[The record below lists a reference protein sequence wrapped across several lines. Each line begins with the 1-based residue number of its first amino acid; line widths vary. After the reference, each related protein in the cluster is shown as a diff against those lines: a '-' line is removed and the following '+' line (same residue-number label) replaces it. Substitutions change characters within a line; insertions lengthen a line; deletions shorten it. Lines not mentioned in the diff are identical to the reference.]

1 MKSLFPSMGAVERM
15 LSEEDGQDVRDLVDQ
30 SHYVNFPQVDNVT
43 YGPDLFRKE
52 MLEQPDVLVTPNDP
66 RVPRPNNGYDLRTG
80 LEYSS
85 DTQAYNSNLRDR
97 AGFNGYM
104 DSPILDNGTQITGS
118 ANSYDAL
125 PFVGAEMYSFEDQT
139 NQFSMKKTKPKQQ
152 SMHSNQETLRDG
164 REMGVN
170 YSSDFYDHS
179 ENGAYVV
186 DTPRLQM
193 EEVGTPIADIE
204 AEGSDTIQQFNR
216 LPIFG
221 GGGFGFMNNRFSQ
234 AMNVTLEHEDRLSQV
249 GTNKRRML
257 GDLPEAVIAT
267 GAEDYSFEDQTN
279 QFSRVAKPTRQ
290 PNRMHSNMESLR
302 DGREMGVNYSGDF
315 YDHSEY
321 GDYVIDNR
329 RLQMEELG
337 TPIEDI
343 EAEGS
348 DKVEQFNRLPIFGGG
363 GFGFMNNRFSQAM
376 NVALERD
383 DRLSQVGTNKRRMLG
398 ATPSFQTS
406 SATSFT
412 ALNTP
417 QSLANVP
424 KVDIDKIIR
433 DVTAKRDILVVVLNN
448 LMMTT
453 NRKNPVDQS
462 TSSAISK
469 ANVGKQ
475 ADARSAMNFARG
487 GKSQAPASADKEMN
501 LVQGLI
507 KSLQGILPVLEKN
520 IQMLTSKKQALAEVQ
535 AYAQSNPNDQG
546 ATAKIDRISSE
557 VLNLG
562 KGAVELVDN
571 IQVYII
577 EQAKVSPIIANAIQP
592 PKPKIATDKTKFLQ
606 ARTGGQVAPIKAMP
620 TSQLIR
626 PTSQPKQPTRVSDE
640 MQIKSIVNRFDQFKR
655 DILSRIQNTQST
667 WSAISSQDYKVI
679 QSKVIGASPYSDGNV
694 LKVLQQIIPSLK
706 DKAKMILD
714 TCKLIQDLIART
726 ETQLTSL
733 ATSKQKAEMA
743 QRVYS
748 SGTERILKAT
758 IQLLDDSSKLYD
770 TLRSDIYSSLPKIEV
785 IPVQQTVPVV
795 PTEALPPLPRE
806 PIPEVI
812 ATTPPNLQIPD
823 KSFVTD
829 QSQPPTEDEVVP
841 EYVQQTDG
849 EQLPIEEIASTE
861 LVPFVGGDAIA
872 MTGDLATTTTP
883 AKSSNTVWYVLGGVA
898 ALGAITYGVMK
909 YKKKI

>member
-1 MKSLFPSMGAVERM
+1 
-15 LSEEDGQDVRDLVDQ
+15 
-30 SHYVNFPQVDNVT
+30 
-43 YGPDLFRKE
+43 
-52 MLEQPDVLVTPNDP
+52 
-66 RVPRPNNGYDLRTG
+66 
-80 LEYSS
+80 
-85 DTQAYNSNLRDR
+85 
-97 AGFNGYM
+97 
-104 DSPILDNGTQITGS
+104 
-118 ANSYDAL
+118 
-125 PFVGAEMYSFEDQT
+125 
-139 NQFSMKKTKPKQQ
+139 
-152 SMHSNQETLRDG
+152 
-164 REMGVN
+164 
-170 YSSDFYDHS
+170 
-179 ENGAYVV
+179 
-186 DTPRLQM
+186 
-193 EEVGTPIADIE
+193 
-204 AEGSDTIQQFNR
+204 
-216 LPIFG
+216 
-221 GGGFGFMNNRFSQ
+221 
-234 AMNVTLEHEDRLSQV
+234 
-249 GTNKRRML
+249 ML
-257 GDLPEAVIAT
+257 GDLPESVIAT
-267 GAEDYSFEDQTN
+267 GAEEYSFEDQTN

-535 AYAQSNPNDQG
+535 AHAQSNPNDQG

-667 WSAISSQDYKVI
+667 WSAISSQDYKAI

-829 QSQPPTEDEVVP
+829 QSQLPTEDEVVP
-841 EYVQQTDG
+841 EYVQPTDG

-861 LVPFVGGDAIA
+861 LVPLEGGDAVA
-872 MTGDLATTTTP
+872 MPGDLA
-883 AKSSNTVWYVLGGVA
+883 
-898 ALGAITYGVMK
+898 
-909 YKKKI
+909 